1 MVIYEDYG
9 VNGLGVPLTRAF
21 SDSGYYIERDGDEYA
36 EAIDP
41 TDLHR
46 QYTETEHIIDDNDAT
61 VEDYEAALERM
72 GVEI

>member
-9 VNGLGVPLTRAF
+9 TNPLGVQLTRAY
-21 SDSGYYIERDGDEYA
+21 SDEGYYIEREGVEYVDA
-36 EAIDP
+36 VDP
-41 TDLHR
+41 TNLHR

-61 VEDYEAALERM
+61 AEDYEAALERM

>member
-1 MVIYEDYG
+1 MVRYEDYG
-9 VNGLGVPLTRAF
+9 VNPLGMPLTRAF
-21 SDSGYYIERDGDEYA
+21 SDEGFYIEREGVEYA

-46 QYTETEHIIDDNDAT
+46 QYTETDHIIDDNDAT